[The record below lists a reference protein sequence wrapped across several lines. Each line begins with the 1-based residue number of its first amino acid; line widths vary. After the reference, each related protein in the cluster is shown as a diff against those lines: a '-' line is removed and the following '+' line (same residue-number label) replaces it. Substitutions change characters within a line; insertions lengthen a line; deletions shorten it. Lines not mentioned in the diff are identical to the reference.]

1 MMWSMDAMTQ
11 NRSYFCL
18 LLLLA
23 GLFTS
28 CVKDV
33 ILDAMEDP
41 QLAVYCVL
49 SQDSTQTLKLSWT
62 KGASRA
68 EAPRVT
74 EANAV
79 LTDLTENLVVGSF
92 ERISESDWQL
102 EYAAIPGHHYRLD
115 VTVPGRDPIW
125 AEQTMPAKFFW
136 GFKAGLRI
144 PKEDL
149 PGLNFD
155 IKRLTSYVS
164 WVDGITFGE
173 VRAEGLFYRCAFS
186 SAVWLYADTY
196 DAESGQ
202 YIPVK
207 NLCTDYPYVDNINL
221 TGKIRPGA
229 GVPEYVNSPNL
240 GWGTYHDYYLTGYP
254 MHRDFLR
261 FPKREDWAQYNGD
274 DFDRVSYFAIDGDF
288 KDPSTTL
295 SFESRVTID
304 ALSDDYDRF
313 LCEAYMHYYSELSSD
328 MSTIYLRDNVFT
340 NIHGGLGIFGCVTH
354 HYDALFVDEPRYFP
368 WMRPKVRIDIFGPTY
383 DPDNEPWGKEY
394 VDL

>member
-1 MMWSMDAMTQ
+1 MIKKHF
-11 NRSYFCL
+11 YFCL

-23 GLFTS
+23 ALFTS

-74 EANAV
+74 EATAV

-102 EYAAIPGHHYRLD
+102 EYAAIPEHHYRLD

-125 AEQTMPAKFFW
+125 AEQTMPAKLIL
-136 GFKAGLRI
+136 GFKSGLLI
-144 PKEDL
+144 PKEEL

-155 IKRLTSYVS
+155 MKRLTSNVS

-173 VRAEGLFYRCAFS
+173 VRADGIFYRCNFS
-186 SAVWLYADTY
+186 SAVWVYAETY
-196 DAESGQ
+196 DAKLGQ
-202 YIPVK
+202 YFPVK
-207 NLCTDYPYVDNINL
+207 DLCTDYPYVDNINL
-221 TGKIRPGA
+221 TGKVRPGA
-229 GVPEYVNSPNL
+229 GVSETTNNPNL
-240 GWGTYHDYYLTGYP
+240 VVGTYQDFYLTGYY

-261 FPKREDWAQYNGD
+261 FPKREDWARYTGD
-274 DFDRVSYFAIDGDF
+274 DYFDRLSYFAIDGDY
-288 KDPSTTL
+288 KDLSTTI
-295 SFESRVTID
+295 SFDSRVFFD

-313 LCEAYMHYYSELSSD
+313 LCEAYMQYYSEQSSD
-328 MSTIYLRDNVFT
+328 MSAIYLRDNIYT
-340 NIHGGLGIFGCVTH
+340 NIHGGLGIFGCVTY
-354 HYDALFVDEPRYFP
+354 HYDAFFVDDPRSYP
-368 WMRPKVRIDIFGPTY
+368 WMRPRVRIEVFGPQY
-383 DPDNEPWGKEY
+383 DPDDESWG
-394 VDL
+394 

>member
-1 MMWSMDAMTQ
+1 MDAKMK
-11 NRSYFCL
+11 NRLYFCL
-18 LLLLA
+18 LLLLSV
-23 GLFTS
+23 LFTS

-33 ILDAMEDP
+33 VLDAMEDP
-41 QLAVYCVL
+41 QLVVYCVL

-74 EANAV
+74 EATAV
-79 LTDLTENLVVGSF
+79 LTDQTENLVVGSF

-115 VTVPGRDPIW
+115 VTVPDRNPVW
-125 AEQTMPAKFFW
+125 AEQTMPAEFYW
-136 GFKAGLRI
+136 GFISGLRI

-155 IKRLTSYVS
+155 IKRLTSYIS

-173 VRAEGLFYRCAFS
+173 VSAEGLFYRCNFS
-186 SAVWLYADTY
+186 SAVWVYAETY

-202 YIPVK
+202 YFPVK

-221 TGKIRPGA
+221 NGKIRAGD
-229 GVPEYVNSPNL
+229 GVPEYVNSPDL
-240 GWGTYHDYYLTGYP
+240 ILGTYRDFYLTGYP

-261 FPKREDWAQYNGD
+261 FPKREDWARYTGD
-274 DFDRVSYFAIDGDF
+274 EYYDRMSYFAIDGDF
-288 KDPSTTL
+288 KEPSTTL
-295 SFESRVTID
+295 SFESRVIID

-313 LCEAYMHYYSELSSD
+313 LCEAYMQYYSEQSSD
-328 MSTIYLRDNVFT
+328 MSTIYLRDNLFT

-354 HYDALFVDEPRYFP
+354 HYDGFFVDDPRYFP
-368 WMRPKVRIDIFGPTY
+368 WRRPRVRIEVFGPNY
-383 DPDNEPWGKEY
+383 DPDEAMLG
-394 VDL
+394 